1 MSLVLGVEANQ
12 GGASP
17 WEENI
22 KHHVCGQM
30 NVSEFPNL
38 TLKPNLLSWS
48 LFNHSK
54 LLYLLHRYTL
64 KKYSAHQEINI
75 MFAIKSNL
83 NTYDI
88 LLSLSNCVS
97 MDYKE
102 THWLKW
108 FLAEWYLQL
117 NYIKKSN
124 LYGFNLVHMNLLL

>member
-54 LLYLLHRYTL
+54 LLYLLHRYTF

-88 LLSLSNCVS
+88 LLSLSNCAS

-108 FLAEWYLQL
+108 YLAEWYLQL
-117 NYIKKSN
+117 NCIKKFT
-124 LYGFNLVHMNLLL
+124 LIFMVLILFI